1 MDGGGGDGGYKAPP
15 PPISFSPITSTN
27 VGTNPQNFLTFRF
40 DPFATLVQN
49 LKSIA
54 SASPKLLYLNQDHLS
69 KEVLFLVESL

>member
-1 MDGGGGDGGYKAPP
+1 MDDEGGGVQSPS
-15 PPISFSPITSTN
+15 PISFSPITSTN
-27 VGTNPQNFLTFRF
+27 VGTNPQNFLTLSF
-40 DPFATLVQN
+40 DPFATLAQN